1 MACHVLFLFFPTHGA
16 FLFFLSFESK
26 ISDFLYI
33 CASLKFYC
41 ILKVPAEAVWY
52 PGTRDSYG
60 GKQPCECWEQRSSA
74 RVTIALNC
82 WDSFLAPT
90 LIPSCLPMQIHSQS
104 ITRIQRVIC
113 LKNIVSSK
121 LALSHV
127 WYSPIQISCI
137 WRAQHPMSP
146 VAIPWDLVFM
156 QWPELHFA
164 PFKCVS

>member
-1 MACHVLFLFFPTHGA
+1 MFYSSSFLPMEPSFFP
-16 FLFFLSFESK
+16 LSFESE

-33 CASLKFYC
+33 CASLNFTVSY
-41 ILKVPAEAVWY
+41 KVPAEAVWY

-74 RVTIALNC
+74 RVAIALNC

-90 LIPSCLPMQIHSQS
+90 LIPNCLPMQIHSQS
-104 ITRIQRVIC
+104 ITYIQRVIC

-137 WRAQHPMSP
+137 WRTQHPHESSGHSMGSSVNA
-146 VAIPWDLVFM
+146 VAT
-156 QWPELHFA
+156 A
-164 PFKCVS
+164 PFCFF